1 MSLEK
6 SNSTLLLVEQ
16 KHVFPSPSKQFDRF
30 DKLVIQGSLKW
41 IKMNEWKKSMNV
53 CFA

>member
-30 DKLVIQGSLKW
+30 DKLVIQGSLK
-41 IKMNEWKKSMNV
+41 
-53 CFA
+53 